1 MDSTEKRRDRHKPG
15 KYKPVRISAEV
26 LAEMQAVAE
35 SFNKPLTWAVLDA
48 CRDWLRRR
56 SKADKK

>member
-1 MDSTEKRRDRHKPG
+1 
-15 KYKPVRISAEV
+15 
-26 LAEMQAVAE
+26 MQAVAE